1 MNMEIEK
8 GSIRANFQENR
19 DQTFRS
25 LYEKAFPSV
34 ARFVARKGG
43 DLATAEDLFQDAMI
57 LYFEK
62 IVAGEVKEPHN
73 PQAYILGISR
83 NLFFQHCKKHKPS
96 LDLDSIAHS
105 LLTAPEE
112 GYRRPDRHRL
122 LDYLTTAGKKCLDLL
137 QAFYYYRSPMK
148 EIAKEFGYR
157 SERSATVQKYKCL
170 EKVRET
176 VKQEH
181 YAEITT

>member
-1 MNMEIEK
+1 MIMEREK
-8 GSIRANFQENR
+8 DTLKAEFQR
-19 DQTFRS
+19 DREQSFRS
-25 LYEKAFPSV
+25 LYKKVFPSV

-43 DLATAEDLFQDAMI
+43 DLALAEDIFQDALI

-62 IVAGEVKEPHN
+62 FVSDQIKEPHH

-83 NLFFQHCKKHKPS
+83 NLFFQHCKKNKPN
-96 LDLDSIAHS
+96 LDLDALGDIASNPATNAS
-105 LLTAPEE
+105 LL
-112 GYRRPDRHRL
+112 PDRHRL
-122 LDYLTTAGKKCLDLL
+122 LDYLSTAGKKCLALL
-137 QAFYYYRSPMK
+137 QAFYYFKSPMK

-176 VKQEH
+176 VKQEQ
-181 YAEITT
+181 YAEIFA

>member
-1 MNMEIEK
+1 MEKEK
-8 GSIRANFQENR
+8 GTVKAKFQQNR
-19 DQTFRS
+19 EQTFRS
-25 LYEKAFPSV
+25 LYKKVFPSV

-43 DLATAEDLFQDAMI
+43 DLALAEDIFQDAMI

-62 IVAGEVKEPHN
+62 VVSDQIGEQHN
-73 PQAYILGISR
+73 PPAYILGISR
-83 NLFFQHCKKHKPS
+83 NLFFQHCKKNKPS
-96 LDLDSIAHS
+96 LDLES
-105 LLTAPEE
+105 LGEFTITPVEDASPL
-112 GYRRPDRHRL
+112 PDRHRL

-137 QAFYYYRSPMK
+137 QAFYYFKSPMK

-181 YAEITT
+181 HAEVLA

>member
-1 MNMEIEK
+1 MEREK
-8 GSIRANFQENR
+8 GTLKAKFQQDRER
-19 DQTFRS
+19 TFRS

-43 DLATAEDLFQDAMI
+43 DLALAEDLFQDAMV

-62 IVAGEVKEPHN
+62 VVAEELQEAHN

-83 NLFFQHCKKHKPS
+83 NLFFQHCKKNKPS
-96 LDLDSIAHS
+96 LNLDSVTDSVLSANEDA
-105 LLTAPEE
+105 APL
-112 GYRRPDRHRL
+112 PDRHRL

-137 QAFYYYRSPMK
+137 QAFYYFKSPMK

-176 VKQEH
+176 VKKES
-181 YAEITT
+181 YAEIIA